1 MGIMDFKSI
10 APKKKILVV
19 DDEPD
24 ILKLVEWQLMM
35 GGFDVLTALSGVEGL
50 KKAREEKP
58 DLIILDI
65 IMPIREMSGIQMNE
79 LLKQDNL
86 TKDIPVILFTS
97 SINLQGTIDEGGTV
111 VFPKSV
117 SAEKLLQKIREMIAK

>member
-97 SINLQGTIDEGGTV
+97 SINLQETIEDR
-111 VFPKSV
+111 KSV
-117 SAEKLLQKIREMIAK
+117 V